1 MDILTMENV
10 NFQYEDSTQFML
22 ENINFNVKKGD
33 FIVLMGA
40 SGSGKST
47 LLKLLKKELV
57 TNGLMSGKILFE
69 NKLLSELSDSDAA
82 SKIGYV
88 MQDPEAQIVTDK
100 VWSELAFGLE
110 NIGMPREI
118 IRSRIGEMA
127 NYFGIHH
134 WYQKDVSE
142 LSGGQKQ
149 LLNLASVLVMQ
160 PEIVVLDE
168 PTAQLDP
175 IAALDFLR
183 TLKRINTELNT
194 TIILAEHYL
203 EEVFGMADKLLL
215 IENGKLA
222 LFDTPFVVAKELLK
236 NEEKAESL
244 PSPIRLHHLFG
255 VEKEYPLT
263 ISDGIR
269 MVNDF
274 FEKKG
279 IADMTPKTESFN
291 VDNKVV
297 IDLKHVSFKYSRLAQ
312 DILYDVNLELYKGEV
327 FCILGGNGA
336 GKSTLLKVMSGLMLP
351 YQGKVKLNG
360 KKIKSSKNNE
370 IKYGQEVVYLPQQ
383 PLSMFVKETV
393 RADYESFLET
403 MGYTETDEII
413 DNVVN
418 WFKISHL
425 LEKHPYDLSG
435 GELQLV
441 ALAKVLLLNPD
452 ILFLDEP
459 TKGVDTQNK
468 KKIMKL
474 LKEFS
479 QKGKSVVI
487 VTHDVDFS
495 AKIADRCG
503 LFFDKQMIS
512 ISDPITFFSNNYFYT
527 TPINKMVK
535 PHLPNVITFD
545 QAEESWHSIQEGLTT
560 NG

>member
-1 MDILTMENV
+1 MDILAMENV
-10 NFQYEDSTQFML
+10 NFQYENSSHFML
-22 ENINFNVKKGD
+22 KNISFNVKKGD
-33 FIVLMGA
+33 FIVVMGA

-47 LLKLLKKELV
+47 LLRLLKKELV
-57 TNGLMSGKILFE
+57 TSGETTGNILFE
-69 NKLLSELSDSDAA
+69 NKPIDALSDSEAA

-110 NIGMPREI
+110 NIGTPREI

-134 WYQKDVSE
+134 WYQKDVAE

-194 TIILAEHYL
+194 TIIMAEHYL
-203 EEVFGMADKLLL
+203 EEVFGMADRLLL
-215 IENGKLA
+215 IEEGQLV
-222 LFDTPFVVAKELLK
+222 LFDTPLVVAKELLK
-236 NEEKAESL
+236 NEKKAESL
-244 PSPIRLHHLFG
+244 PSPIRLHHLF
-255 VEKEYPLT
+255 ELKNEYPLT

-269 MVNDF
+269 MINEF
-274 FEKKG
+274 FE
-279 IADMTPKTESFN
+279 ESKLSF
-291 VDNKVV
+291 DITTSHEAKASGKPV
-297 IDLKHVSFKYSRLAQ
+297 ISLKHVAFKYGRLEQ
-312 DILYDVNLELYKGEV
+312 DILYDVNLDIYKGEI
-327 FCILGGNGA
+327 FCVLGGNGA
-336 GKSTLLKVMSGLMLP
+336 GKSTLLKVMSGLTLP
-351 YQGKVKLNG
+351 YQGKVMLNG
-360 KKIKSSKNNE
+360 KKIKSSKDNG
-370 IKYGQEVVYLPQQ
+370 IRYGQEVIYLPQQ

-393 RADYESFLET
+393 RADYESFLTT
-403 MGYTETDEII
+403 MGYTETGEMI
-413 DNVVN
+413 DSVVD

-435 GELQLV
+435 GEIQLV
-441 ALAKVLLLNPD
+441 ALAKVLLLDPD
-452 ILFLDEP
+452 VLFLDEP

-468 KKIMKL
+468 KKIIGL
-474 LKEFS
+474 LREFAR
-479 QKGKSVVI
+479 KGKSVVI

-495 AKIADRCG
+495 AEIADRCG

-512 ISDPITFFSNNYFYT
+512 ISDPVTFFSNNYFYT
-527 TPINKMVK
+527 TPVNKMVK
-535 PHLPNVITFD
+535 AHLPNVVTYE
-545 QAEESWHSIQEGLTT
+545 QAADTWKSLKKGL
-560 NG
+560 GDHD

>member
-1 MDILTMENV
+1 MDILAMENV
-10 NFQYEDSTQFML
+10 NFQYENSSHFML
-22 ENINFNVKKGD
+22 KNISFNIKKGD
-33 FIVLMGA
+33 FIVVMGA

-47 LLKLLKKELV
+47 LLRLLKKELV
-57 TNGLMSGKILFE
+57 TSGETTGNILFE
-69 NKLLSELSDSDAA
+69 NKPIDALSDSEAA

-110 NIGMPREI
+110 NIGTPREI

-134 WYQKDVSE
+134 WYQKDVAE

-194 TIILAEHYL
+194 TIIMAEHYL
-203 EEVFGMADKLLL
+203 EEVFGMADRLLL
-215 IENGKLA
+215 IEEGQLV
-222 LFDTPFVVAKELLK
+222 LFDTPLVVAKELLK
-236 NEEKAESL
+236 NEKKAESL
-244 PSPIRLHHLFG
+244 PSPIRLHHLF
-255 VEKEYPLT
+255 ELKNEYPLT

-269 MVNDF
+269 MINEF
-274 FEKKG
+274 FE
-279 IADMTPKTESFN
+279 ESKLSS
-291 VDNKVV
+291 DITTSHEEKASGKPV
-297 IDLKHVSFKYSRLAQ
+297 ISLKHVAFKYGRLEQ
-312 DILYDVNLELYKGEV
+312 DILYDVNLDIYKGEI
-327 FCILGGNGA
+327 FCVLGGNGA
-336 GKSTLLKVMSGLMLP
+336 GKSTLLKVMSGLTLP
-351 YQGKVKLNG
+351 YQGKVMLNG
-360 KKIKSSKNNE
+360 KKIKSSKDNG
-370 IKYGQEVVYLPQQ
+370 IRYGQEVIYLPQQ

-393 RADYESFLET
+393 RADYESFLTT
-403 MGYTETDEII
+403 MGYTETGEMI
-413 DNVVN
+413 DSVVD

-435 GELQLV
+435 GEIQLV
-441 ALAKVLLLNPD
+441 ALAKVLLLDPD
-452 ILFLDEP
+452 VLFLDEP

-468 KKIMKL
+468 KKIIGL
-474 LKEFS
+474 LREFAR
-479 QKGKSVVI
+479 KGKSVVI

-495 AKIADRCG
+495 AEIADRCG

-512 ISDPITFFSNNYFYT
+512 ISDPVTFFSNNYFYT
-527 TPINKMVK
+527 TPVNKMVK
-535 PHLPNVITFD
+535 AHLPNVVTYE
-545 QAEESWHSIQEGLTT
+545 QAADTWKSLKKGL
-560 NG
+560 GDHD